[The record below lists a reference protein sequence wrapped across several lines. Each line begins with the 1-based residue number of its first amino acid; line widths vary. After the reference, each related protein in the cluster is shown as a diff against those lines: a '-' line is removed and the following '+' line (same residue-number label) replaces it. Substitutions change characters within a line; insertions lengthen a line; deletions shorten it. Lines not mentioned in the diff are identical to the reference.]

1 MTAAD
6 VSALPFLADAAGL
19 RVALS
24 AELRARRAGPFSF
37 AQIRA
42 AAAALD
48 WINRYNG
55 RLRAC
60 VSVASHSI
68 RVGKIARAIL
78 PAAEPYGLAHDLHEA
93 WTGDETRP
101 AEQDMAAWLEMP
113 AYRQARAAQKA
124 FLDGLIFP
132 ALGLD
137 WPMPPPIADA
147 VREAD
152 FLAFVAECRDLGPDT
167 PRPQGITTDA
177 MERANKLS
185 PERIRS
191 IPLGDSEDRFWRALC
206 ANCPALPQ
214 PRAA

>member
-6 VSALPFLADAAGL
+6 VSAYPFLADASGL

-24 AELRARRAGPFSF
+24 AELRQRRAGPFSL

-42 AAAALD
+42 AAQTCD
-48 WINRYNG
+48 WIIRFNG
-55 RLRAC
+55 RLRA
-60 VSVASHSI
+60 SITVASHSI

-78 PAAEPYGLAHDLHEA
+78 PEAEPYGLAHDLHEA
-93 WTGDETRP
+93 WTGDETTP
-101 AEQDMAAWLEMP
+101 SEKDMAAWLEMP
-113 AYRQARAAQKA
+113 EYRRARAAQKA

-137 WPMPPPIADA
+137 WPMAPAIADA

-152 FLAFVAECRDLGPDT
+152 FLAFAVEFRQFGPDQPRDPRLT
-167 PRPQGITTDA
+167 PDV
-177 MERANKLS
+177 MERANKLY
-185 PERIRS
+185 PQPVRS
-191 IPLGDSEDRFWRALC
+191 IPPGASEDRFWRALC